1 MAKLTQSGWRPGP
14 PPLPPGP
21 GDRGHN
27 PPSSHF
33 LSFLFLLPPVTN
45 CFISS
50 QRSPW
55 VQSEGGQGG
64 AGMLAEAAA
73 GGWDDLLREA
83 EGASQG
89 QGRGLG
95 SDASP
100 RAHWCVLKAR
110 VGK

>member
-1 MAKLTQSGWRPGP
+1 
-14 PPLPPGP
+14 
-21 GDRGHN
+21 
-27 PPSSHF
+27 
-33 LSFLFLLPPVTN
+33 
-45 CFISS
+45 
-50 QRSPW
+50 
-55 VQSEGGQGG
+55 
-64 AGMLAEAAA
+64 MLAEAAA

-89 QGRGLG
+89 QGRVLG